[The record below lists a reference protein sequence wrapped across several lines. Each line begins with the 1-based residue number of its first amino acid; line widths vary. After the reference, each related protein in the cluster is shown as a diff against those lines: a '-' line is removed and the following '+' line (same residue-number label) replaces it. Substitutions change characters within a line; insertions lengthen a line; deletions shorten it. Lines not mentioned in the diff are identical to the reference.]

1 MKQVTS
7 LTVRHYECDSYGHV
21 NHAVYVNYL
30 ELARMQ
36 FLRAA
41 RFDYAGLVAAGF
53 ITIISRLDISYRS
66 PAFADD
72 VLAIETEPG
81 ETRRVSGAFHQVIRR
96 GKTVIAEA
104 DVNWCVV
111 NQAGRPA
118 RPPEQFDLRRL
129 VS

>member
-1 MKQVTS
+1 MKHVTS

-41 RFDYAGLVAAGF
+41 GFDYSGLIAAGF

-81 ETRRVSGAFHQVIRR
+81 ETRRVSGTFHQVIRR
-96 GKTVIAEA
+96 GETLIAEA

-118 RPPEQFDLRRL
+118 RPPEKFDLRRL